1 MTGSPELD
9 EAAVGVTAPSVA
21 PADEVGAG
29 DAAFWGASRYR
40 SGGVGWREFLAIDD
54 GDDADFTTTAAVVT
68 GDDESAAVAV
78 ALNPPRSALSELA
91 SSSWPEPVQSDPAP
105 EAFGSWSTSPDDLL
119 PSR

>member
-1 MTGSPELD
+1 MRFISSQMRS
-9 EAAVGVTAPSVA
+9 TAS
-21 PADEVGAG
+21 
-29 DAAFWGASRYR
+29 GAS
-40 SGGVGWREFLAIDD
+40 S
-54 GDDADFTTTAAVVT
+54 ADFTTTAAVVT